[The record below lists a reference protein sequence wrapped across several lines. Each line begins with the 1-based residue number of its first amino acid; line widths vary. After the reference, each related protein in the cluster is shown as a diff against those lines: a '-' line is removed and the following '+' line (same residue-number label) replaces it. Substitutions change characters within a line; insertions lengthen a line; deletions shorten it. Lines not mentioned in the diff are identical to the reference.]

1 MMMRKPDITTIRD
14 KGKPNHACGG
24 NNNKPKLRKGLWSP
38 DEDEKLIRYMLTNG
52 QGCWSDIA
60 RNAGLLR
67 CGKSCR
73 LRWINYLRPDLKRGS
88 FSPQE
93 EDLIFHL
100 HSILGNRWSQIA
112 TRLPGRT
119 DNEIKNFWNSTLKK
133 RLKNNNNNNNNN
145 TSPGSS
151 PNNSNSNSLDPRD
164 QQHVDMGGNSSSMID
179 GYHHDENMMIVG
191 NTMSMES
198 SSSFNFAPMVNSVG
212 LNQLDDPLMISV
224 PDNRYHQM
232 GNTGNVFNVNGLG
245 DYGNTI
251 LDPTSKRVSVEGDWF
266 LPPSENTNGI
276 ACSASNNLNLQ
287 VLDPCFS
294 SKNICHSESFKVGNM
309 LEMEN
314 GSWEIENPKI
324 GDWDLD
330 GLIDHNSSFP
340 FLDFQVD

>member
-1 MMMRKPDITTIRD
+1 MMMRNPDITTIKD
-14 KGKPNHACGG
+14 KNKATINACGG

-93 EDLIFHL
+93 EDLIYHL

-133 RLKNNNNNNNNN
+133 RLKNNNNNNN
-145 TSPGSS
+145 TSSGSS
-151 PNNSNSNSLDPRD
+151 PNNSNSNSLDTRD
-164 QQHVDMGGNSSSMID
+164 QHVDMGGNSNPMMD
-179 GYHHDENMMIVG
+179 NYHHQDDMMIMG
-191 NTMSMES
+191 NTMCID
-198 SSSFNFAPMVNSVG
+198 SSSFSFAPVVSGVGLNCLDHNQYQQMVNS
-212 LNQLDDPLMISV
+212 
-224 PDNRYHQM
+224 
-232 GNTGNVFNVNGLG
+232 GNNNVNGLG
-245 DYGNTI
+245 DYGSAI
-251 LDPTSKRVSVEGDWF
+251 LDQISNRASVESEWF
-266 LPPSENTNGI
+266 LPQSDNTNVI
-276 ACSASNNLNLQ
+276 ACTTSNNLNLEA
-287 VLDPCFS
+287 LDPCFS
-294 SKNICHSESFKVGNM
+294 SKNMCHSENFKVGNIM
-309 LEMEN
+309 GVEN
-314 GSWEIENPKI
+314 SSWEIENPKI

-330 GLIDHNSSFP
+330 SLIDNNSSFP
-340 FLDFQVD
+340 FLDFQVE

>member
-1 MMMRKPDITTIRD
+1 MMMRNQDITTIRD
-14 KGKPNHACGG
+14 KNKASNACGG

-133 RLKNNNNNNNNN
+133 KLKNNN
-145 TSPGSS
+145 TSSGSS
-151 PNNSNSNSLDPRD
+151 PNNSNSNSLEPID
-164 QQHVDMGGNSSSMID
+164 QHVDMGGNSNPMMNS
-179 GYHHDENMMIVG
+179 HHHQDDMMIVG
-191 NTMSMES
+191 NTMHMES
-198 SSSFNFAPMVNSVG
+198 SSFYAPVVTSVG
-212 LNQLDDPLMISV
+212 LNQLDPLISV
-224 PDNRYHQM
+224 TDHNRYQQM
-232 GNTGNVFNVNGLG
+232 ANTGNNNVNGLG
-245 DYGNTI
+245 DYGSAV
-251 LDPTSKRVSVEGDWF
+251 LDPISNRASVESEWF
-266 LPPSENTNGI
+266 LPPSENTNI
-276 ACSASNNLNLQ
+276 MACTTSNNLNLEA
-287 VLDPCFS
+287 LDPCFG
-294 SKNICHSESFKVGNM
+294 SKNMCHSESFKVGNIM
-309 LEMEN
+309 GMEN
-314 GSWEIENPKI
+314 SSWEIENPKI

-330 GLIDHNSSFP
+330 SLIDNNSSFP
-340 FLDFQVD
+340 FLDFQVE

>member
-1 MMMRKPDITTIRD
+1 MMMRNPDIATVRD
-14 KGKPNHACGG
+14 KNKANNACGG

-133 RLKNNNNNNNNN
+133 RLKNNN
-145 TSPGSS
+145 TSSGSS
-151 PNNSNSNSLDPRD
+151 PNNSNSNSLEPID
-164 QQHVDMGGNSSSMID
+164 QHVDMGGNSNAMMD
-179 GYHHDENMMIVG
+179 NYHHQDDMTIVG
-191 NTMSMES
+191 NTMCMD
-198 SSSFNFAPMVNSVG
+198 SSSFSFAPVVGGVG
-212 LNQLDDPLMISV
+212 LNGLDSLISV
-224 PDNRYHQM
+224 PDHNQYQQHM
-232 GNTGNVFNVNGLG
+232 GNTGTNVNGLG
-245 DYGNTI
+245 DYGSAI
-251 LDPTSKRVSVEGDWF
+251 LDPISNRAS
-266 LPPSENTNGI
+266 NTNII
-276 ACSASNNLNLQ
+276 ACTTSNNLNLEA
-287 VLDPCFS
+287 LDPCFT
-294 SKNICHSESFKVGNM
+294 SKNMCHSENFKVGNIM
-309 LEMEN
+309 SMEN
-314 GSWEIENPKI
+314 SSWEIGNPKI

-330 GLIDHNSSFP
+330 SLIDNNSSFP
-340 FLDFQVD
+340 FLDFQVE

>member
-1 MMMRKPDITTIRD
+1 MMMRKLDSPTIRD
-14 KGKPNHACGG
+14 KNKPNLACGG

-100 HSILGNRWSQIA
+100 HSLLGNRWSQIA

-133 RLKNNNNNNNNN
+133 RLKNNSSNNNNN
-145 TSPGSS
+145 TSSGSS
-151 PNNSNSNSLDPRD
+151 PNNSNSNSLEPRD
-164 QQHVDMGGNSSSMID
+164 QHVEMGGKSNPMMD
-179 GYHHDENMMIVG
+179 GYHHHDDMMIVG
-191 NTMSMES
+191 NNIHMD
-198 SSSFNFAPMVNSVG
+198 SSSFNFAPMVSSMG
-212 LNQLDDPLMISV
+212 LNQLDPLISV
-224 PDNRYHQM
+224 PDHNRYHQM

-245 DYGNTI
+245 DYGNAT
-251 LDPTSKRVSVEGDWF
+251 LDPISKCVSVEGEWF
-266 LPPSENTNGI
+266 NLPPSENNNVI
-276 ACSASNNLNLQ
+276 ACNTSNNLNLAA
-287 VLDPCFS
+287 LDPCFN
-294 SKNICHSESFKVGNM
+294 SKNLCQVGNV
-309 LEMEN
+309 LGMEN

-330 GLIDHNSSFP
+330 GLIDNNSSFP

>member
-1 MMMRKPDITTIRD
+1 MMMRNPNNTTTRD
-14 KGKPNHACGG
+14 KNKPNHACGG
-24 NNNKPKLRKGLWSP
+24 SNNKPKLRKGLWSP
-38 DEDEKLIRYMLTNG
+38 DEDERLMRYMLTSG

-93 EDLIFHL
+93 EDLIIHF

-133 RLKNNNNNNNNN
+133 RFKNNNNN
-145 TSPGSS
+145 TSSGSS

-164 QQHVDMGGNSSSMID
+164 QHVDMGGKSNPLMDS
-179 GYHHDENMMIVG
+179 YHHHDGMMTVG
-191 NTMSMES
+191 STTGMD
-198 SSSFNFAPMVNSVG
+198 SSSFSFAPPVVSGVG
-212 LNQLDDPLMISV
+212 LNQLDPLISV
-224 PDNRYHQM
+224 TDHNQYQQM
-232 GNTGNVFNVNGLG
+232 GNTGNVFNGLG
-245 DYGNTI
+245 DYGNAI
-251 LDPTSKRVSVEGDWF
+251 LDPISKRGSVENEWF
-266 LPPSENTNGI
+266 LSPSENGNAI
-276 ACSASNNLNLQ
+276 ACSTSNNLN
-287 VLDPCFS
+287 VEVPDPCFN
-294 SKNICHSESFKVGNM
+294 SKTTCHAESFKVGNM
-309 LEMEN
+309 FGMEN
-314 GSWEIENPKI
+314 ASWEIENPKI

-330 GLIDHNSSFP
+330 GLIDNNSSFP